1 MTPLNPAR
9 LTAVKSPMLYGV
21 CMTQTTASGALPP
34 SERRISLVYADQSL
48 GTEVAGTVYL
58 AYVTW

>member
-1 MTPLNPAR
+1 MTE
-9 LTAVKSPMLYGV
+9 
-21 CMTQTTASGALPP
+21 TTASGALPP